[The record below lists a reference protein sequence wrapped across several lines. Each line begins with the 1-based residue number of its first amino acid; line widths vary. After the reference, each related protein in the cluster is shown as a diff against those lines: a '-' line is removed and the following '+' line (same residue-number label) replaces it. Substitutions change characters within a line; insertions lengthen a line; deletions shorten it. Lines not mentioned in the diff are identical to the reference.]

1 MNQRLLKRH
10 RLAPI
15 SALIVSCVMV
25 ALLILAWQ
33 QDKIHFSGDILAAL
47 PSQQHRDLEQQRA
60 SDAFYQRSQ
69 SRLMFS
75 ISGEHAIVSAKH
87 LATALAD
94 IDGLTLDLPEVPEF
108 KQLITFYSQYPGALS
123 SLNYQ
128 QQTTSSQAVNDY
140 FFSQLTRLNN
150 PFVSATLADD
160 PSLSTAAFLEHI
172 MSQHGGL
179 TVEQGVLTTEFEGQK
194 VALLL
199 YDVAPQYQ
207 GINASVQLSDQLR
220 SAMSFTQAV
229 HPVTIA
235 NSGFVFHTAAN
246 AMQAEYEITV
256 LGGISVLLLLVVV
269 LMIFR
274 SVTPII
280 LASLTIL
287 MACLFGFVALVW
299 LFDHVQLLSLVFA
312 MTLIGI
318 AIDYC
323 FHALTD
329 ANHSHSGSMSLSTQ
343 KAMVIGFVTTC
354 LGYLLLCLS
363 PLAILKQVAVFVIF
377 GLFGALVFALFA
389 LVPLY
394 KRLNK
399 TRSGSHTLPAIKL
412 QWFAKNGWMITG
424 SALLMAGLLLMFK
437 SITFND
443 DIRLLNGSPSALMA
457 NEKQNLAV
465 LGKLSQRHY
474 LVWGNDLQQ
483 ALERQETLQAWLDV
497 HATSAQLDGLARW
510 LPSFVLQQKN
520 LQNFEQ
526 KRNSG
531 YFTDIS
537 AQLGLVMP
545 AEPPK
550 QLLTPESFSDSVLS
564 QLMPLYVVHQGQ
576 KTALWV
582 ALSGVDERTHQAIL
596 AEHRSLQALA
606 KGDEITE
613 VLGHYRV
620 QLMWVIVAM
629 VVASCSLFLWIFD
642 GATALRSLVV
652 FSVSAWVTL
661 ALANAIQG
669 HLNVFNLLSL
679 ILLFALAID
688 YMVFYRSQ
696 RLKSSAVLAIT
707 LSAVSSALVF
717 GMLIWSHTPAVYSFG
732 LTLMIGLLVIYL
744 LSPQMIGKEDANTT
758 L

>member
-1 MNQRLLKRH
+1 MNQSFIKGH
-10 RLAPI
+10 RLAAMGAMVI
-15 SALIVSCVMV
+15 SCVMI

-33 QDKIHFSGDILAAL
+33 QDKIQFSGDILAAL
-47 PSQQHRDLEQQRA
+47 PSQQQRDPEQQLA

-69 SRLMFS
+69 SRLMLS
-75 ISGEHAIVSAKH
+75 IRGKLAVLGAKH
-87 LATALAD
+87 LASELTA
-94 IDGLTLDLPEVPEF
+94 IEGLTLDQPNVPDF
-108 KQLITFYSQYPGALS
+108 NQLIRFYSQFPGALS
-123 SLNYQ
+123 SMNYQ
-128 QQTTSSQAVNDY
+128 QQTTSAEAVSDY

-160 PSLSTAAFLEHI
+160 PSLSTAAFLEHV
-172 MSQHGGL
+172 MSQNGGL
-179 TVEQGVLTTEFEGQK
+179 TVDQGVLTTEFEGQK

-207 GINASVQLSDQLR
+207 GIHAAVQLSEQLL
-220 SAMSFTQAV
+220 SAVTSCQEAY
-229 HPVTIA
+229 PVTIA
-235 NSGFVFHTAAN
+235 HSGVVFHTAAN
-246 AMQAEYEITV
+246 AKQAEYEITV
-256 LGGISVLLLLVVV
+256 LGGISVLLLLIVV
-269 LMIFR
+269 LMVFR

-323 FHALTD
+323 FHGLTD
-329 ANHSHSGSMSLSTQ
+329 AKHANSGSMSYSTQ

-354 LGYLLLCLS
+354 LGYVLLCLS

-394 KRLNK
+394 KKLSA
-399 TRSGSHTLPAIKL
+399 TSSQHHTLPTIQLDWLAKKGRKVTGAI
-412 QWFAKNGWMITG
+412 F
-424 SALLMAGLLLMFK
+424 LLACLLLLLK
-437 SITFND
+437 PITFND
-443 DIRLLNGSPSALMA
+443 DIRLLNGSPDSLIA
-457 NEKQNLAV
+457 NEQHNLAV

-474 LVWGNDLQQ
+474 LIWGSDLQH
-483 ALERQETLQAWLDV
+483 ALQQQEALQSWLDV
-497 HATSAQLDGLARW
+497 HAPLAQLDGLARW
-510 LPSFVLQQKN
+510 LPSLALQQHN
-520 LQNFEQ
+520 LQDFKQ
-526 KRNSG
+526 KRDSG

-537 AQLGLVMP
+537 AQLGLVIP
-545 AEPPK
+545 AATSA
-550 QLLTPESFSDSVLS
+550 QLLTPEHFSHSALG
-564 QLMPLYVVHQGQ
+564 QLMPLYVVHQAQ
-576 KTALWV
+576 NTALWV
-582 ALSGVDERTHQAIL
+582 AVSGLDDDTHQAFID
-596 AEHRSLQALA
+596 ANSTLQALA
-606 KGDEITE
+606 KSSEITT
-613 VLGHYRV
+613 VLGHYRE

-629 VVASCSLFLWIFD
+629 VVASCGIFFWMFE
-642 GATALRSLVV
+642 GRTALQSVVV
-652 FSVSAWVTL
+652 FAVSACFTL
-661 ALANAIQG
+661 AFANIIQG

-696 RLKSSAVLAIT
+696 GLKNSAVLAIT
-707 LSAVSSALVF
+707 LSAISSALVF

-732 LTLMIGLLVIYL
+732 LTLMIGLFVIYL
-744 LSPQMIGKEDANTT
+744 LSPQMIGKEDANAT